1 MGHESLRFPLRCLSP
16 EQPRFQVGNPA
27 GRSWGFVCRRPSLHT
42 AVGAALVLQNRG
54 QEQQLS
60 LLSAFYFKYG
70 QVRF

>member
-1 MGHESLRFPLRCLSP
+1 MGHESLRFPQLCLSP

-27 GRSWGFVCRRPSLHT
+27 GHSWGSVCHRPSLHT
-42 AVGAALVLQNRG
+42 AVGAALVLQERG
-54 QEQQLS
+54 QEQQTS